1 MSMKKTIPLLL
12 LVAMFVSACAA
23 PVVKPAPTSEALP
36 TVTPLG
42 AAPFVS
48 QVAPPLPTLETP
60 SLPSPLP
67 TPAESPLSTP
77 TVESA
82 PSAPPVVGTPRPTLS
97 AESIGEPRTLVVL
110 THESFALSDA
120 VLQQFEQ
127 ENKARVQFIKQGDAG
142 QALTRAI
149 LTKDNP
155 EADVL
160 FGVDNTFMS
169 RALEAGILE
178 PYRSGRLFFI
188 PRDYQLDPTFQL
200 SPIDYGD
207 VCLNVDKA
215 YFAQKKLQ
223 PPQSLADLIKP
234 EYKDLLVV
242 ENPAGSSP
250 GLAFMLATVSAFGE
264 NRWLDYWADLKKNGV
279 KVVEDW
285 STAYYTEFSG
295 SSGKGP
301 RPIVVSYAS
310 SPPAEVIFADP
321 PIAEAPTA
329 ALTAPKTCFR
339 QIEFA
344 GILKGTPNRDLAEKW
359 IDFMLNG
366 AYQADLPLNQFVYP
380 VNPQVKLPEVFT
392 KWSSVAQQPANLS
405 PDAIAA
411 NRDRW
416 IEEWTNEVLR

>member
-1 MSMKKTIPLLL
+1 MKKAVLWLL
-12 LVAMFVSACAA
+12 LVALLMSGCA
-23 PVVKPAPTSEALP
+23 VQVTKPAPTPDTRP

-42 AAPFVS
+42 AGPSTGAATPINAAPVEA
-48 QVAPPLPTLETP
+48 VPTAAPE
-60 SLPSPLP
+60 SPLP
-67 TPAESPLSTP
+67 TPAFESPLPTP
-77 TVESA
+77 PFESPLA
-82 PSAPPVVGTPRPTLS
+82 VPS
-97 AESIGEPRTLVVL
+97 GEARTLTVL
-110 THESFALSDA
+110 THASFALSEA

-127 ENKARVQFIKQGDAG
+127 ANNVKVNFIKQGDAG

-155 EADVL
+155 EADVI

-169 RALEAGILE
+169 RALEADVLE
-178 PYRSGRLFFI
+178 PYQPIAAKRADVPQEFK
-188 PRDYQLDPTFQL
+188 LDPTQQL
-200 SPIDYGD
+200 IPIDYGD
-207 VCLNVDKA
+207 VCLNYDKA
-215 YFAQKKLQ
+215 YFAEKNLT
-223 PPQSLADLIKP
+223 PPQTLADLTKP

-264 NRWLDYWADLKKNGV
+264 DRWLGFWADLKSNGV

-285 STAYYTEFSG
+285 NTAYYTEFSG

-310 SPPAEVIFADP
+310 SPPAEVIFANP
-321 PIAEAPTA
+321 PIDEAPTA
-329 ALTAPKTCFR
+329 AITDPQTCFR

-344 GILKGTPNRDLAEKW
+344 GILKGTKNRDLAEKW
-359 IDFMLNG
+359 IDFMRSVP
-366 AYQADLPLNQFVYP
+366 YQEDVPLNQFVYP
-380 VNPQVKLPEVFT
+380 VISRADLPDVFT
-392 KWSSVAQQPANLS
+392 TWSSVAVEPANLA
-405 PDAIAA
+405 PEVIAQ

>member
-1 MSMKKTIPLLL
+1 MSMKKAVLL
-12 LVAMFVSACAA
+12 LVFVALLVSACATQVEKA
-23 PVVKPAPTSEALP
+23 TPTPDTRP

-42 AAPFVS
+42 TRAATELATPVDAAS
-48 QVAPPLPTLETP
+48 AGPAPQLPE
-60 SLPSPLP
+60 SPLP
-67 TPAESPLSTP
+67 TPALESPLKIP
-77 TVESA
+77 ALESPLAA
-82 PSAPPVVGTPRPTLS
+82 PG
-97 AESIGEPRTLVVL
+97 GEARTLTVL
-110 THESFALSDA
+110 THESLALSDM

-127 ENKARVQFIKQGDAG
+127 ANNARVNFIKQGDAG
-142 QALTRAI
+142 QALTRAM

-155 EADVL
+155 EADVI

-169 RALEAGILE
+169 RALDADLLE
-178 PYRSGRLFFI
+178 PYQPIGLADVPQEFK
-188 PRDYQLDPTFQL
+188 LDPTQQL
-200 SPIDYGD
+200 IPIDYGD
-207 VCLNVDKA
+207 VCLNYDKA
-215 YFAQKKLQ
+215 YFAGKGLT
-223 PPQSLADLIKP
+223 PPQSLADLTKP
-234 EYKDLLVV
+234 EYKDLLVI

-250 GLAFMLATVSAFGE
+250 GLAFMLATVAAFGE
-264 NRWLDYWADLKKNGV
+264 ARWLGFWVDLKKNGV

-285 STAYYTEFSG
+285 NTAYYTEFSG

-329 ALTAPKTCFR
+329 AITAPKMCFR

-344 GILKGTPNRDLAEKW
+344 GILQATKNRDLAEKW
-359 IDFMLNG
+359 IDFMLSVP
-366 AYQADLPLNQFVYP
+366 YQADLPLNQFVYP

-416 IEEWTNEVLR
+416 IEEWTDEVLR